1 MTTWIIIFFVLAAWM
16 LLSAVIV
23 VAACMQSSRISR
35 SPGWLRK
42 ETEEAPAISARVT
55 APKGR
60 LHRRPPLTS

>member
-23 VAACMQSSRISR
+23 VATCMQSSRISH
-35 SPGWLRK
+35 SPGWLQN
-42 ETEEAPAISARVT
+42 EAEEVPAIPARVK

-60 LHRRPPLTS
+60 LHRHRLLTP

>member
-23 VAACMQSSRISR
+23 VATCMQSSRISH

-42 ETEEAPAISARVT
+42 EAEEAPAIPARVM

-60 LHRRPPLTS
+60 LHRHRPLTP

>member
-42 ETEEAPAISARVT
+42 EVEEAPAISA
-55 APKGR
+55 PKGR
-60 LHRRPPLTS
+60 LHRHRPLTP